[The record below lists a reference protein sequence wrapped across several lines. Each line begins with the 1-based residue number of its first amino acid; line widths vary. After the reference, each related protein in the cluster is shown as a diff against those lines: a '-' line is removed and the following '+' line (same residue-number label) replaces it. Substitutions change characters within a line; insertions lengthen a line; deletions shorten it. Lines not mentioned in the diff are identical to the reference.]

1 MDYRCSGTIAN
12 CVTRNRQTNSVVSDF
27 EGALLHRKNAFSYFM
42 LVAFE
47 ASGILRFA
55 LLLLSWPV
63 YAVLYYFISEAAGLR
78 VLIFVAL
85 VGLRVSE
92 IESAGRAVLPKFY
105 MEDLNCETWRVF
117 SSFGRRVVVTSSPRV
132 MVESFLKRHVQAE
145 EVIGTEIEVNRFGRA
160 TGFVKVPG
168 VLLGLHKRFAV
179 KALFGDA
186 TPTVG
191 LGREIPV
198 ERSFMA
204 LCQESYVVPANQ
216 RKDTTDDVL
225 PKPPPVIFH
234 DGRLVRRPTPLSA
247 LLILIYIPLGMFLAI
262 FRILAGFLLPIW
274 AIHHTSPYLGGK
286 IIVNGEQPQASS
298 RSNAGRPGVL
308 YVCTHRT
315 LLDPVILSIIL
326 KRRIPAVTY
335 SISRLSELLSPIPTV
350 RLTRQRE
357 RDAANIRSLLQRGD
371 LVVCPEGTT
380 CREPFLLRFSSLF
393 AELSDQIVPVAM
405 DYRVSLFYGSTAR
418 GWKGMD
424 PFFFFMNPR
433 PEYRV
438 TFLKQIPHRLTCSA
452 GKSPHEVANYVQR
465 LLARTL
471 GFECTGLTRR
481 EKYSILA
488 GNDGTVS
495 SSSSRWLGLFT
506 HRAQN

>member
-1 MDYRCSGTIAN
+1 MFR
-12 CVTRNRQTNSVVSDF
+12 
-27 EGALLHRKNAFSYFM
+27 
-42 LVAFE
+42 
-47 ASGILRFA
+47 
-55 LLLLSWPV
+55 
-63 YAVLYYFISEAAGLR
+63 
-78 VLIFVAL
+78 
-85 VGLRVSE
+85 
-92 IESAGRAVLPKFY
+92 
-105 MEDLNCETWRVF
+105 
-117 SSFGRRVVVTSSPRV
+117 
-132 MVESFLKRHVQAE
+132 QAE

-216 RKDTTDDVL
+216 RKDTNRRRASQAAACNF
-225 PKPPPVIFH
+225 FH

-298 RSNAGRPGVL
+298 RSNAGRPRRSVRVHPQNPAGSRYPLHNSEAKNSGRNVFDFSSVGAPL
-308 YVCTHRT
+308 SYSDGEA
-315 LLDPVILSIIL
+315 DP
-326 KRRIPAVTY
+326 
-335 SISRLSELLSPIPTV
+335 
-350 RLTRQRE
+350 
-357 RDAANIRSLLQRGD
+357 
-371 LVVCPEGTT
+371 PEGT
-380 CREPFLLRFSSLF
+380 RRRQHKKPS
-393 AELSDQIVPVAM
+393 AERRSGGVPRRNHLQGAVPVALQFSLCRAFRS
-405 DYRVSLFYGSTAR
+405 DCSRRHGLSRELVLRVDCQ
-418 GWKGMD
+418 GMEGD
-424 PFFFFMNPR
+424 GPLFFFFMNPR